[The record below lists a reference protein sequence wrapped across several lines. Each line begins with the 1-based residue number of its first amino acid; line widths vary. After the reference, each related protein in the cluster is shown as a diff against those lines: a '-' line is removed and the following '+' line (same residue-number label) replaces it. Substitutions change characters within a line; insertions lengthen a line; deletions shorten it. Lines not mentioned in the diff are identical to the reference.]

1 MVTVESFLQ
10 FITIHNA
17 AIIEILI
24 AVVLL
29 TALFLGTR
37 WFLAAKEPEAH
48 GTNLGDLE
56 ESLKKIIAQ
65 AGAIPAA
72 GAVAAAGG
80 NEESQKLSTEIAKLK
95 SDLQAKQ
102 KEIEGMAS
110 QAALAV
116 SSGEAQGPGMS
127 SEDKSKLEGQ
137 VKELE
142 AKLAEYEII
151 SEDIADL
158 SFYKEQNAELQKQV
172 EALKGGGAVPE
183 AAVAPAE
190 AKPAAPAG
198 PEPTITGKSKVAEA
212 TAAAEATPAAP
223 ESEPAPAAALET
235 PEPAAEP
242 VAAPAAEAPAA
253 VENTVDDSLLAGF
266 DEAAKSQ
273 APSAE
278 FDMGQMD
285 VDKMLS
291 EAAEIKTP
299 GDEVDIEKELA
310 GGVDE
315 DKLLKE
321 ASALDAVTPEDK
333 RLMGQF
339 ENFVKKGE

>member
-37 WFLAAKEPEAH
+37 WFLAAKEPEAN

-110 QAALAV
+110 QAAMAV

-172 EALKGGGAVPE
+172 EALKGGGAVPK

-212 TAAAEATPAAP
+212 T
-223 ESEPAPAAALET
+223 AAALET

>member
-37 WFLAAKEPEAH
+37 WFLAAKEPEAN

-110 QAALAV
+110 QAAMAV

-212 TAAAEATPAAP
+212 T
-223 ESEPAPAAALET
+223 AAALET